1 MSSATPTP
9 TRVRRLPVVGPL
21 RLGRPSDVW
30 FKPALSVVAAVAVPS
45 LLLMT
50 LGRLDLAPY
59 TMAGSLCALY
69 AHNRPY
75 AARAKVLA
83 WVILG
88 MLGGLA
94 VALVSASLTRNAVVL
109 VTVGALLAAAQ
120 KAVCDATRVG
130 PPAHVILTFVSSATL
145 FVPQTLGQVPGHLA
159 LAAAAGAWAW
169 LVGMAPAPLRPHGP
183 ERRATAQALNA
194 AAAYAETARGG
205 EEGAGGARSAAYAAV
220 HAAWQTLLAVR
231 DRPSTTRRAL
241 ERLVVRAEVA
251 LAAPAD
257 ADPARL
263 RAWARAVRG
272 TGRIP
277 RTGDPRGEDEGL
289 RLNGADAR
297 ADGADARLDSV
308 DPRPDGANPRRAGGG
323 ARLGGADP
331 RVDDVD
337 PRVDG
342 TGPCLDGA
350 EPRRTAGGGSRRDS
364 DLRLDGADARVDGTA
379 PRLDGVD
386 PRPDGTGPRLD
397 GVGPRRAD
405 GGARLDGSD
414 PCLGGADARGDGA
427 DPRPEGDNP
436 RRADGGACLGG
447 TDPRPQGANPRRTD
461 SGARLD
467 GAGSR
472 RAHGGARLGGD
483 GTRRD
488 DDRLRERDELVGVAA
503 ERAVAPPPLWS
514 RLGPLAPVAVRSAL
528 GCALAGYVSLALG
541 ADRPYWALVTAAS
554 LYQANIT
561 LTWSRA
567 VQRVVG
573 NLVGVLLFAAVTPV
587 AQLGPLALVLCI
599 LACNFGA
606 EALIGRNYWLGSVCV
621 TPLAL
626 LVTELPGYQPTGEL
640 VTGRVVD
647 TLVGALVGFVAA
659 LAVTNRRAGRR
670 VERALTA
677 VDRAREHAARLAADP
692 MSTPAALEAARR
704 GLAAAVVDLR
714 ATADAAA
721 GEWWQRALPQE
732 RVVLAEQAAHR
743 TLAATVRRQGLLPDP
758 GTTSTYTHTEGA
770 SP

>member
-9 TRVRRLPVVGPL
+9 TRVRRLPVLGAL

-30 FKPALSVVAAVAVPS
+30 FKPALSVVAAVAPPS
-45 LLLMT
+45 LLLVV
-50 LGRLDLAPY
+50 LGRLDLAAY

-83 WVILG
+83 WVVLG

-94 VALVSASLTRNAVVL
+94 VALLAASLTRNAVVL
-109 VTVGALLAAAQ
+109 VTVGALLAAVQ
-120 KAVCDATRVG
+120 KVMCDATRVG
-130 PPAHVILTFVSSATL
+130 PPAHVILTFVSSAAL

-183 ERRATAQALNA
+183 ERRATAQALDA

-205 EEGAGGARSAAYAAV
+205 EEGAGARSAAYAAV
-220 HAAWQTLLAVR
+220 HAAWQTLLAAG
-231 DRPSTTRRAL
+231 DRPSTARRAL

-251 LAAPAD
+251 LAAAAD

-277 RTGDPRGEDEGL
+277 RTGDPR
-289 RLNGADAR
+289 
-297 ADGADARLDSV
+297 
-308 DPRPDGANPRRAGGG
+308 
-323 ARLGGADP
+323 
-331 RVDDVD
+331 
-337 PRVDG
+337 
-342 TGPCLDGA
+342 
-350 EPRRTAGGGSRRDS
+350 RD
-364 DLRLDGADARVDGTA
+364 
-379 PRLDGVD
+379 
-386 PRPDGTGPRLD
+386 
-397 GVGPRRAD
+397 D
-405 GGARLDGSD
+405 GG
-414 PCLGGADARGDGA
+414 
-427 DPRPEGDNP
+427 
-436 RRADGGACLGG
+436 
-447 TDPRPQGANPRRTD
+447 PRRTD

-467 GAGSR
+467 GDGPR
-472 RAHGGARLGGD
+472 QDGGPLG
-483 GTRRD
+483 
-488 DDRLRERDELVGVAA
+488 ERDELVGVAA
-503 ERAVAPPPLWS
+503 ERAVAPRPLWS

-528 GCALAGYVSLALG
+528 GCALAGYVSFALG

-640 VTGRVVD
+640 VTDRVVD

-659 LAVTNRRAGRR
+659 VAVTDRRAGRR

-677 VDRAREHAARLAADP
+677 VDHARERAARLAADP
-692 MSTPAALEAARR
+692 AATPAALEAARR
-704 GLAAAVVDLR
+704 ALAAAVVDLR

-743 TLAATVRRQGLLPDP
+743 TLAATVRRQGLLPGP
-758 GTTSTYTHTEGA
+758 GTTSTFTHTEGA

>member
-9 TRVRRLPVVGPL
+9 TRIRRLPVVGAL

-30 FKPALSVVAAVAVPS
+30 FKPALSVVAAVAPPS

-59 TMAGSLCALY
+59 AMAGSLCALY

-109 VTVGALLAAAQ
+109 VTVGALLAAVQ

-205 EEGAGGARSAAYAAV
+205 EEGAGARSAAYAAV
-220 HAAWQTLLAVR
+220 HAAWQTLLTVR
-231 DRPSTTRRAL
+231 NRPSTTRRAL

-263 RAWARAVRG
+263 RSWAHAVRG
-272 TGRIP
+272 RGRIP
-277 RTGDPRGEDEGL
+277 RTEDPRRDDDGP
-289 RLNGADAR
+289 RQ
-297 ADGADARLDSV
+297 DGADAR
-308 DPRPDGANPRRAGGG
+308 R
-323 ARLGGADP
+323 
-331 RVDDVD
+331 DDTD
-337 PRVDG
+337 
-342 TGPCLDGA
+342 
-350 EPRRTAGGGSRRDS
+350 
-364 DLRLDGADARVDGTA
+364 
-379 PRLDGVD
+379 
-386 PRPDGTGPRLD
+386 PRLD
-397 GVGPRRAD
+397 GVGPRRTD
-405 GGARLDGSD
+405 GGPRLD
-414 PCLGGADARGDGA
+414 
-427 DPRPEGDNP
+427 
-436 RRADGGACLGG
+436 DGGLRLHG
-447 TDPRPQGANPRRTD
+447 TDPRLHGIGPRRTD
-461 SGARLD
+461 SGGRPGGAGPRPGGD
-467 GAGSR
+467 GGGDGSR
-472 RAHGGARLGGD
+472 RDGD
-483 GTRRD
+483 L
-488 DDRLRERDELVGVAA
+488 LRERDELVGVAA
-503 ERAVAPPPLWS
+503 ERAVAPRPLRS
-514 RLGPLAPVAVRSAL
+514 RLGPLAPIAVRSAL

-587 AQLGPLALVLCI
+587 ARLGPLALVLCI

-640 VTGRVVD
+640 VSGRIVD
-647 TLVGALVGFVAA
+647 TLVGALVGFAAA
-659 LAVTNRRAGRR
+659 LAVTDRRAGRR
-670 VERALTA
+670 VERALAA
-677 VDRAREHAARLAADP
+677 VDRAREYAARLAADP
-692 MSTPAALEAARR
+692 MSSPAALEAARR
-704 GLAAAVVDLR
+704 GLAATVVDLR

-743 TLAATVRRQGLLPDP
+743 TLAATVRRQGLLPGP

>member
-1 MSSATPTP
+1 MSSATPSA
-9 TRVRRLPVVGPL
+9 RVRRLPVVGAL

-30 FKPALSVVAAVAVPS
+30 FKPALSVVAAVAPPS

-50 LGRLDLAPY
+50 LGRLDLVPY

-109 VTVGALLAAAQ
+109 VTVGALLAAVQ

-130 PPAHVILTFVSSATL
+130 PPAHVILTFVSSAAL
-145 FVPQTLGQVPGHLA
+145 FVPQTLGQAPGHLA
-159 LAAAAGAWAW
+159 LAAAAGVWAW

-205 EEGAGGARSAAYAAV
+205 EEGAGARSAAYAAV
-220 HAAWQTLLAVR
+220 HAAWQTLLAIR
-231 DRPSTTRRAL
+231 NRPSTTRRAL

-263 RAWARAVRG
+263 RSWARAVRG

-277 RTGDPRGEDEGL
+277 RTGDPRREEDGL
-289 RLNGADAR
+289 RQED
-297 ADGADARLDSV
+297 DGL
-308 DPRPDGANPRRAGGG
+308 RPDGVGSCPDAA
-323 ARLGGADP
+323 
-331 RVDDVD
+331 
-337 PRVDG
+337 
-342 TGPCLDGA
+342 GPC
-350 EPRRTAGGGSRRDS
+350 RT
-364 DLRLDGADARVDGTA
+364 
-379 PRLDGVD
+379 
-386 PRPDGTGPRLD
+386 
-397 GVGPRRAD
+397 D
-405 GGARLDGSD
+405 GGARLDDDS
-414 PCLGGADARGDGA
+414 LR
-427 DPRPEGDNP
+427 REGD
-436 RRADGGACLGG
+436 LI
-447 TDPRPQGANPRRTD
+447 
-461 SGARLD
+461 
-467 GAGSR
+467 
-472 RAHGGARLGGD
+472 
-483 GTRRD
+483 
-488 DDRLRERDELVGVAA
+488 RERDELVGVAA
-503 ERAVAPPPLWS
+503 ERAVAPRPLWS

-541 ADRPYWALVTAAS
+541 AERPYWALVTAAS

-573 NLVGVLLFAAVTPV
+573 NLVGVLLFAAVAPV

-659 LAVTNRRAGRR
+659 VAVTNRRAGRR
-670 VERALTA
+670 VERALTT
-677 VDRAREHAARLAADP
+677 VDRARELATRLAADP
-692 MSTPAALEAARR
+692 SSTPAALEAARR

-743 TLAATVRRQGLLPDP
+743 TLAATVRRRGLLPDP
-758 GTTSTYTHTEGA
+758 GTTSTYTYTEGA